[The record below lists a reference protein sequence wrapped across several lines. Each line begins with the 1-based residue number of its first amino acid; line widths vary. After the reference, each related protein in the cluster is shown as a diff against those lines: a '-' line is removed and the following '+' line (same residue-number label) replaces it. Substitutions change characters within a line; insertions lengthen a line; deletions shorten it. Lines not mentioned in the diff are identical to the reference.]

1 MLAPR
6 VGGERG
12 EVSDSLNRSMLLV
25 LKPCE

>member
-6 VGGERG
+6 VGGEGG
-12 EVSDSLNRSMLLV
+12 EVSDSLSRSMLLV